1 VDLFSHLKAINAAM
15 PTDKILASLSNPSTT
30 YWLRDALKSALL
42 RDPVDALRDAEELA
56 ALLQDRLESD
66 PAFRQIPP
74 NR

>member
-1 VDLFSHLKAINAAM
+1 M
-15 PTDKILASLSNPSTT
+15 PTDKILATLANPATT

-42 RDPVDALRDAEELA
+42 RDPVDALHDAEELA

-66 PAFRQIPP
+66 PVFRKIPP